1 LPLHAAT
8 DMIEAL
14 SKMLA
19 VQHASRTHRIAED
32 YRVAPPE
39 QPNPHKRSIS
49 RSFHEND
56 ANCHSFSSCADI
68 LTIVKRALSQNEVA
82 ADSTL

>member
-1 LPLHAAT
+1 
-8 DMIEAL
+8 MIEAL